1 MIPLEPTDKIGFRFQ
16 WDPKCD
22 SLREQKI
29 LAFFENLERHN
40 ESVEE
45 IEMSMFH
52 GEIKRAEDPEH
63 DLKTNYFMEEVAQFG
78 DNILRCLRKKN
89 LKRFIVNFQV
99 ICPVDKSTVKPF
111 ATVVVDKI
119 IQVFEVSP
127 NFPFQ
132 TATFFLSEISFGDEG
147 LNYVYP
153 YYVDYE
159 KFD

>member
-1 MIPLEPTDKIGFRFQ
+1 
-16 WDPKCD
+16 
-22 SLREQKI
+22 
-29 LAFFENLERHN
+29 
-40 ESVEE
+40 
-45 IEMSMFH
+45 MSMFH

-63 DLKTNYFMEEVAQFG
+63 DLETNYFMEQVAQFG

-99 ICPVDKSTVKPF
+99 ICPVDKSAAKPF
-111 ATVVVDKI
+111 ATVVIDKI

-127 NFPFQ
+127 NSRFKLSV
-132 TATFFLSEISFGDEG
+132 FLAEISFGDEG